1 MEKTQIKQIK
11 LNYLKLRDIFFMGK
25 FKNIN
30 LKLLLFT
37 EEKDFNYTCEYSNK
51 YIFHKLD
58 LIDSIYIMWI
68 TKLNQDHRT
77 TVLQLKT
84 NQYVILITKNQD
96 QEVSQYLPK
105 VFYEVSKKKKKGG
118 GKDKLV

>member
-105 VFYEVSKKKKKGG
+105 VFYEVSKKKKRG

>member
-37 EEKDFNYTCEYSNK
+37 EEKDFNYACEYSNK

-105 VFYEVSKKKKKGG
+105 VFYEVSKKKKRGG
-118 GKDKLV
+118 